1 MARYDALR
9 KLERNRLI
17 QEYRK
22 THPELSFR
30 EIGEVF
36 GISESRAWRIVYGN
50 KKKERNKKNQG
61 GKSNNYVDS
70 KTKIL

>member
-22 THPELSFR
+22 AHPELSFK

-50 KKKERNKKNQG
+50 KKKERNKEE
-61 GKSNNYVDS
+61 V
-70 KTKIL
+70 TA

>member
-1 MARYDALR
+1 MARYDVLR

-22 THPELSFR
+22 AHPELSFK

-36 GISESRAWRIVYGN
+36 GISESRAWRIVHGN
-50 KKKERNKKNQG
+50 KKKEQNNKR
-61 GKSNNYVDS
+61 
-70 KTKIL
+70 TTL